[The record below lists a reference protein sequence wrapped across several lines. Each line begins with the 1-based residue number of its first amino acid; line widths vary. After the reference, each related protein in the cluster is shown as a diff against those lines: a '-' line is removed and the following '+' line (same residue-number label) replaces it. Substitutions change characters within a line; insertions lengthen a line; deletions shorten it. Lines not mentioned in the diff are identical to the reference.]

1 MDELAHILNACLKL
15 YSTDA
20 LLLIRDEKI
29 AAVHSG
35 DVADY
40 SILPINELLKT
51 LKAKLD
57 ARFSGN
63 LFGTGYCDHSFASA
77 SWTMPD
83 QKEELLGAYTKL
95 LASHGKGG
103 MASRLTPAIRFVTS
117 DTGVASAKVSAML
130 TGAHHTIHIGG
141 CVAVDH
147 RHQTTVSDFDT
158 ALDQLFAQFG
168 NSVEKLQKLLE
179 IDLDYPI
186 NAMTRICK
194 KLSLPKKAAV
204 EAISMYEMAYG
215 GGPATAHDVFIA
227 MQEIPFI
234 LKSQNAPGSKMLLV
248 EENMARALT
257 LRWSDY
263 DLAKAVS
270 Y

>member
-1 MDELAHILNACLKL
+1 MFTAGELAKKL
-15 YSTDA
+15 GISARTVRFY
-20 LLLIRDEKI
+20 DE
-29 AAVHSG
+29 S
-35 DVADY
+35 
-40 SILPINELLKT
+40 
-51 LKAKLD
+51 
-57 ARFSGN
+57 
-63 LFGTGYCDHSFASA
+63 
-77 SWTMPD
+77 
-83 QKEELLGAYTKL
+83 
-95 LASHGKGG
+95 
-103 MASRLTPAIRFVTS
+103 
-117 DTGVASAKVSAML
+117 
-130 TGAHHTIHIGG
+130 
-141 CVAVDH
+141 
-147 RHQTTVSDFDT
+147 
-158 ALDQLFAQFG
+158 
-168 NSVEKLQKLLE
+168 SVEKLQKLLE

-248 EENMARALT
+248 EESMARALT

-263 DLAKAVS
+263 DLAKAVN